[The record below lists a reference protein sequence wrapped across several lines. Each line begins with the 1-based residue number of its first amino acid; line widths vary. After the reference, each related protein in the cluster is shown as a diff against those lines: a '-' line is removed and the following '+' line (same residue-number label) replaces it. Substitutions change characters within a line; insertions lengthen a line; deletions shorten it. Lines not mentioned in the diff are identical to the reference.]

1 MYFNSRT
8 SRLSTSCYKTGMMV
22 NYNYLLIK
30 DDDVIGDEYAE
41 GEEGEM
47 EEGDEEEE
55 EEKCMEEEEEDE
67 EDEDIEEDEEELKD
81 KHEVVEVIDDDDDD
95 DVDEDVGEAQAM
107 EDTPLEEEEVGEE
120 IEEGVYLDLQVIV
133 C

>member
-1 MYFNSRT
+1 
-8 SRLSTSCYKTGMMV
+8 MMV
-22 NYNYLLIK
+22 NYLQTEGNG
-30 DDDVIGDEYAE
+30 VIGDEYAE
-41 GEEGEM
+41 GEGGEM
-47 EEGDEEEE
+47 EEEDEEEE
-55 EEKCMEEEEEDE
+55 EEEEYMEEEEEDE
-67 EDEDIEEDEEELKD
+67 KDEDIEEDEEDLKD

-120 IEEGVYLDLQVIV
+120 IEEGVYLGLQVIA